1 MVFQFTLD
9 FFASVTADIPSKAR
23 AALSWRPEIICL
35 FPFCGVFYGIS
46 NLGLNLMPA
55 VRTDATSLLDEMM
68 CRCQGAYSPRTLSG
82 YQNDL
87 KCFQIWCQMHAR
99 DWLPAHPEAIAEFVD
114 SQIESSRIST
124 IKRRISAITFAH
136 RMTDLPEPTNH
147 SAVRLAIRRA
157 SRARAQRPDQVR
169 GLTHDIL
176 SRVLEL
182 QPTTLA
188 DLRDTALLGVG
199 YDTLCRSSEI
209 ALMLVNHQRR
219 DPSGDIS
226 IIIPRSKG
234 DATGKGRIAHLSPMT
249 VERLNCWLEAA
260 GIADGSIFQGLH
272 LGLPSG
278 RPLGAS
284 SIRRIV
290 KRVVQRAGFP
300 NSIAEQ
306 FSGHSMRIGAAQDMM
321 VAGFDILAIMQAGGW
336 TTPHV
341 VARYVERASTRRLHE
356 RRWAALSGA

>member
-1 MVFQFTLD
+1 
-9 FFASVTADIPSKAR
+9 
-23 AALSWRPEIICL
+23 
-35 FPFCGVFYGIS
+35 
-46 NLGLNLMPA
+46 
-55 VRTDATSLLDEMM
+55 
-68 CRCQGAYSPRTLSG
+68 
-82 YQNDL
+82 
-87 KCFQIWCQMHAR
+87 MHAR
-99 DWLPAHPEAIAEFVD
+99 DWLPAHHDAIAEFVD
-114 SQIESSRIST
+114 AQIESSRIST

-136 RMTDLPEPTNH
+136 RMADLPEPTNH
-147 SAVRLAIRRA
+147 SAVRLALRRA

-169 GLTHDIL
+169 GLTHNIL
-176 SRVLEL
+176 SRVFDLR
-182 QPTTLA
+182 PTTLA
-188 DLRDTALLGVG
+188 DLRDAALLGVG

-209 ALMLVNHQRR
+209 ALMLVDHQRR
-219 DPSGDIS
+219 DPSGAIS

-234 DATGKGRIAHLSPMT
+234 DATGKGRVAHLSPMT

-290 KRVVQRAGFP
+290 KRIVQRAGF
-300 NSIAEQ
+300 SKSVADQ
-306 FSGHSMRIGAAQDMM
+306 FSGHSMRVGAAQDMM

-336 TTPHV
+336 TTPHI

-356 RRWAALSGA
+356 RRWATIGAESAARPDILPASTLGQ

>member
-1 MVFQFTLD
+1 LEFGFMEDDPRIFSIFE
-9 FFASVTADIPSKAR
+9 SC
-23 AALSWRPEIICL
+23 E
-35 FPFCGVFYGIS
+35 
-46 NLGLNLMPA
+46 
-55 VRTDATSLLDEMM
+55 
-68 CRCQGAYSPRTLSG
+68 GAYAPRTLSG

-87 KCFQIWCQMHAR
+87 KCFREWCFDQSLA
-99 DWLPAHPEAIAEFVD
+99 WLPCLPTTVADFVD
-114 SQIESSRIST
+114 HQPDCHKIST

-136 RMTDLPEPTNH
+136 RMADLPEPTNH
-147 SAVRLAIRRA
+147 STVCLALRRA
-157 SRARAQRPDQVR
+157 SRSRAERPDQVR

-176 SRVLEL
+176 SRVLDRR
-182 QPTTLA
+182 PTTLA
-188 DLRDTALLGVG
+188 DMRDAALLGVG

-209 ALMLVNHQRR
+209 SLMRIVHLRR
-219 DPSGDIS
+219 DPSGAIS

-234 DATGKGRIAHLSPMT
+234 DATGKGRVAHLSPMT
-249 VERLNCWLEAA
+249 AERLNCWLEAA
-260 GIADGSIFQGLH
+260 GISDGSIFQGLH
-272 LGLPSG
+272 LGWPSG

-300 NSIAEQ
+300 KSVADQ

-356 RRWAALSGA
+356 RRWATIGAESAAFMTLPRPFT